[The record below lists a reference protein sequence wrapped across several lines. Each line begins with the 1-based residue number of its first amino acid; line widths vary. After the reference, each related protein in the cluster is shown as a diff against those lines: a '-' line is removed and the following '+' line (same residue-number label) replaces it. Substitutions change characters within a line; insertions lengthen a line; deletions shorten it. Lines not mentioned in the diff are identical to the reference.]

1 MKTSLPTEKAYQK
14 IKHYCAYQERN
25 HYEVREKLFG
35 MGLFKKEVDTLV
47 TQLIEEDY
55 LNEARYAIQFAG
67 GHFRLKKWGKIKI
80 QFELR
85 QKGVSDYNIKA
96 ALKEIDQSDYLQTLS
111 NLAREKWAS
120 LKNENPANRHAKT
133 VAFLLR
139 KGYENNLIQ
148 EAMAAIY

>member
-1 MKTSLPTEKAYQK
+1 MKTSLSPEKAFQK

-25 HYEVREKLFG
+25 HYEVREKLYG
-35 MGLFKKEVDTLV
+35 MGLFKKEVETLI
-47 TQLIEEDY
+47 TRLIEEDY

-80 QFELR
+80 RFELR

-96 ALKEIDQSDYLQTLS
+96 ALKEIDEADYLQVLS
-111 NLAREKWAS
+111 KLAREKWAS
-120 LKNENPANRHAKT
+120 LKAESPAGRHAKT
-133 VAFLLR
+133 TASLLR

-148 EAMAAIY
+148 EVIAAIY

>member
-1 MKTSLPTEKAYQK
+1 MKTSISPEKAFQK

-25 HYEVREKLFG
+25 HYEVREKLYG
-35 MGLFKKEVDTLV
+35 MGLFKKEVETLI
-47 TQLIEEDY
+47 TRLIEEDY

-80 QFELR
+80 RFELQ

-96 ALKEIDQSDYLQTLS
+96 ALKEINEADYLQVLS
-111 NLAREKWAS
+111 KLALEKWAS
-120 LKNENPANRHAKT
+120 LKAESPAGRHART
-133 VAFLLR
+133 TAFLLR

-148 EAMAAIY
+148 EVIAAIY

>member
-1 MKTSLPTEKAYQK
+1 MKTSLSPDKAFQK

-25 HYEVREKLFG
+25 HYEVREKLYG
-35 MGLFKKEVDTLV
+35 MGLFKKEVETLI
-47 TQLIEEDY
+47 TRLIEEDY
-55 LNEARYAIQFAG
+55 LNETRYAIQFAG

-80 QFELR
+80 RFELL

-96 ALKEIDQSDYLQTLS
+96 ALKEIDQMDYLQTLS
-111 NLAREKWAS
+111 KLAREKWAGLNS
-120 LKNENPANRHAKT
+120 ESPAGRQAKT

>member
-1 MKTSLPTEKAYQK
+1 MKTSLSPEKAFQK

-25 HYEVREKLFG
+25 HYEVREKLYG
-35 MGLFKKEVDTLV
+35 MGLFKKEVETLI
-47 TQLIEEDY
+47 TRLIEEDY

-80 QFELR
+80 RFELR

-96 ALKEIDQSDYLQTLS
+96 ALKEIDEADYLQVLS
-111 NLAREKWAS
+111 KLAREKWAS
-120 LKNENPANRHAKT
+120 LKAESPAGRHT
-133 VAFLLR
+133 RTTAFLLR

-148 EAMAAIY
+148 EVIAAIY